1 MDTCYISVQNEDNK
15 VWQAGPYEISNGIL
29 PLAQLRPCEKQ
40 RTQHLYNTAAK
51 TANASV
57 LIRRLFFNA
66 IQGKKWHYI
75 RRIRLMQLGESF
87 LDGIRVAHKRLQE
100 HSPPPFCRYL
110 ISEKNAVLTH
120 FSGRFLFS
128 FSKLTKCCKLQHFCV
143 LTSFA
148 GTVQKRRKMLWILIF
163 FRLTQKML

>member
-1 MDTCYISVQNEDNK
+1 MDTCYISVQNQDNK

-75 RRIRLMQLGESF
+75 RRIQLMQLGESF
-87 LDGIRVAHKRLQE
+87 LDGIRVADKRLQE
-100 HSPPPFCRYL
+100 HSPPP
-110 ISEKNAVLTH
+110 VL
-120 FSGRFLFS
+120 
-128 FSKLTKCCKLQHFCV
+128 
-143 LTSFA
+143 
-148 GTVQKRRKMLWILIF
+148 
-163 FRLTQKML
+163 